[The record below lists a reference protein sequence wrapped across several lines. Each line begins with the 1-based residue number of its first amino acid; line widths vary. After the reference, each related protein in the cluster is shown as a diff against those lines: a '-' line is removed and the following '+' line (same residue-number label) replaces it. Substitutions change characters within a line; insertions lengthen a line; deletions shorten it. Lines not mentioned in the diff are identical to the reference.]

1 MDTSLSGLLLI
12 NGRDVW
18 TEFSAFLAEE
28 SPSGHENYNAL
39 LKPAKTKAHV
49 SVGLREENGERLAA
63 DLLPRAEGRD
73 IDLRFALLADTP
85 QQYLARFRAFIAFL
99 KAGDKGWLTLRLPT
113 LDLTLRCYYK
123 DCAQLTQ
130 LTPIEGGSCQGAVL
144 RILFREPVSSF

>member
-1 MDTSLSGLLLI
+1 MDNSLTGLLLI

-28 SPSGHENYNAL
+28 SPGSHENYNAL

-63 DLLPRAEGRD
+63 DLLPRTEGRD
-73 IDLRFALLADTP
+73 IELRFAMVADTP
-85 QQYLARFRAFIAFL
+85 QQYLARFRAFTAFL

-113 LDLTLRCYYK
+113 LDLSLRCYYK
-123 DCAQLTQ
+123 DCAQLTH
-130 LTPIEGGSCQGAVL
+130 LTPIEGSSRQGAVL